1 MGKFC
6 NPVCPKKVIKSN
18 EQFLDLRVLKSER
31 LILNKKNFCCV
42 IKIIKD
48 EIILFL
54 EIWKQGETSCKWSW
68 WKKKEQN
75 N

>member
-1 MGKFC
+1 MMGKFC

-31 LILNKKNFCCV
+31 LILNKKKFCYV

-54 EIWKQGETSCKWSW
+54 EI
-68 WKKKEQN
+68 
-75 N
+75 